1 MAALVAVII
10 FLVALIVFIVK
21 RSSETAEFLPTA
33 TSAPLYT
40 EQGPTVTL
48 APSPVQ
54 VTAAV
59 SPTVAPANETPSAPA
74 TEQPAPDRWMKVSD
88 TGALGLRS
96 RSGPGLNY
104 ETTGVFDE
112 GAELRVIDG
121 PQEADGIVWWKLES
135 ESGVT
140 GWAAGNF
147 LKPIERANSGD

>member
-1 MAALVAVII
+1 
-10 FLVALIVFIVK
+10 
-21 RSSETAEFLPTA
+21 
-33 TSAPLYT
+33 
-40 EQGPTVTL
+40 
-48 APSPVQ
+48 
-54 VTAAV
+54 
-59 SPTVAPANETPSAPA
+59 
-74 TEQPAPDRWMKVSD
+74 MKVSD

-112 GAELRVIDG
+112 GAELRVIGG

-147 LKPIERANSGD
+147 LKPIERANRGESSR